1 MFITIFEQVICPVVL
16 KFLAVGTYSWVNFRT
31 ITFPQSTIMYM
42 RVENLQPVFTA
53 DYATVDSSCLV
64 IKFANWSW

>member
-1 MFITIFEQVICPVVL
+1 MCSCHSILESCVTFSGVKLIIRSFVL
-16 KFLAVGTYSWVNFRT
+16 FRT
-31 ITFPQSTIMYM
+31 ITFRQSTRTYM